1 MLMGDRIK
9 EKRIEKG
16 LTMEQLA
23 DKLGVGKSAVNK
35 WEKGH
40 VENIKRSTIEQLAQ
54 ILGCTPAYLFGWKE
68 TETGTDHSSPFT
80 VEEMQI
86 LEIFRSLPPFKQKEM
101 LSYGKFMKEMIKHQK
116 NIPS

>member
-9 EKRIEKG
+9 EKRIEKR

-54 ILGCTPAYLFGWKE
+54 ILNCTPAYLFGWE
-68 TETGTDHSSPFT
+68 ETGTSNDHPLPFT
-80 VEEMQI
+80 VEELQI

-101 LSYGKFMKEMIKHQK
+101 LSYGKFMQKMIEHQK